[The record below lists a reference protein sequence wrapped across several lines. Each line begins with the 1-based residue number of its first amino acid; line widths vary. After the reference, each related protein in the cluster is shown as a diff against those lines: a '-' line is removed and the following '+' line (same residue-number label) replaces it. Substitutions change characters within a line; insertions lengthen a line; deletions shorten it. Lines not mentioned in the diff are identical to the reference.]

1 MSLAD
6 ELNKVN
12 QTNKALEDSKVEVD
26 YPSKHL
32 HNYPINFG
40 KKNPTLH
47 VRILPQINPQAPTW
61 AGFREL
67 WVRDESNNS
76 FRSYTL
82 EEDRDSQTDPL
93 MMAVNRWSKVT
104 IGTDNK
110 GNKRNGLYK
119 LDSKYGS
126 YPALKYYVNVV
137 PLDIYTDSQG
147 IPRYKE
153 RYTKDGKLDVYMLAL
168 SFGLLSSL
176 STHLQDPMLNPNL
189 IHKQELQQYISK
201 GYKFNGNDLKVQ
213 SFISEAFA
221 YPVTLTY
228 TKPANSTATR
238 SLSVDSSDAHILAP
252 LPLGWQS
259 QAEDLVYQTTPSYK
273 YNEHWVSVLIN
284 KIDAELGLTS
294 HVEAPKQATDPFPE
308 KKVQATTPTS
318 QPNTNSTV
326 KGGVPN
332 TINGVEYGTDDVYQV
347 GTILPD
353 FSDDDTSKD
362 DGFTT
367 ATGTTMTPEQQA
379 NAQQIT
385 PNATD
390 TQPTDTIAHIAPQPT
405 GLTSRVDV
413 PIQRPTTP
421 ASQPNNAVDSAFPDL
436 NNIMNNSTPASQTTP
451 VEQPQTT
458 PTTPELTSE
467 GTQSPA
473 AVSDEEV
480 ENMLKDF
487 DIEGME

>member
-104 IGTDNK
+104 ISTDNK

-259 QAEDLVYQTTPSYK
+259 QAEDLAYQTTPSYK

-294 HVEAPKQATDPFPE
+294 HVEAPKQATDPFPQN
-308 KKVQATTPTS
+308 KVQVDDSVLPTDFG
-318 QPNTNSTV
+318 NMSTS
-326 KGGVPN
+326 N
-332 TINGVEYGTDDVYQV
+332 
-347 GTILPD
+347 
-353 FSDDDTSKD
+353 

-367 ATGTTMTPEQQA
+367 ATGTTMTPEQQS

-390 TQPTDTIAHIAPQPT
+390 TQPTAPIAPQPN
-405 GLTSRVDV
+405 GLTSQVDV
-413 PIQRPTTP
+413 PSQQPTTP
-421 ASQPNNAVDSAFPDL
+421 ASQPNNAVDSAFPEL
-436 NNIMNNSTPASQTTP
+436 SNIMSNSTPANQTTP
-451 VEQPQTT
+451 VEQPQTTPTT